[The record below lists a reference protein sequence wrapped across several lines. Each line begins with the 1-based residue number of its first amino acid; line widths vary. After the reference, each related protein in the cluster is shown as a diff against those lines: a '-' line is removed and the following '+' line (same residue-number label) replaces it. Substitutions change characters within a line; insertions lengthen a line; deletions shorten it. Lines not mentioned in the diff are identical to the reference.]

1 MTAGTGAGTDAGA
14 DAPSGPGAAA
24 PTAPPGAAGVAGALA
39 GLRVADLSTLLAGPQ
54 VAALLADL
62 GADVVKVE
70 PPDGDP
76 LVRLGAQRSGRS
88 LPYVLANRGKRRV
101 VVDPATDEGRADLAR
116 LTTAADVVVTN
127 QPRKL
132 LARWDCTPEAIA
144 ARNPRAVVVTVSC
157 FGTDGPWADRPGN
170 GSLAEAFAGLT
181 FLTGEPDGPPMLPSV
196 ALGDSLVALAGALG
210 ALAACWHRDAGRG
223 RAAGPASDPAAGPA
237 PGRGQHVDVAMY
249 EPIVAL
255 LGPAV
260 AAWRPEDP
268 PPTRTGSRVPGG
280 VPRNVYRAAD
290 GRFLVLSGTTD
301 AQVARVL
308 ATIGRDTPD
317 DHRRY
322 GTSAERL
329 ARADELDGLVA
340 DWIAGRPRDEAVA
353 AFEAARV
360 PVAPVH
366 DLAGLASHPQ
376 AVARG
381 ALATVDDPVAGPV
394 VLPGPVARLHATPAA
409 PRPAPVEPTPLGDVL
424 RAWRS

>member
-1 MTAGTGAGTDAGA
+1 M
-14 DAPSGPGAAA
+14 S
-24 PTAPPGAAGVAGALA
+24 GALA

-70 PPDGDP
+70 PPSGDP
-76 LVRLGAQRSGRS
+76 LQSLGAQRAGRS

-101 VVDPATDEGRADLAR
+101 VVDPADPGGLADLAR
-116 LTTAADVVVTN
+116 LTACADVVVTN
-127 QPRKL
+127 QPRTL
-132 LARWDCTPEAIA
+132 LERWDCTPEAIA
-144 ARNPRAVVVTVSC
+144 ERNPAAVVVTVSC

-181 FLTGEPDGPPMLPSV
+181 FLTGEPDAAPLLPSV
-196 ALGDSLVALAGALG
+196 ALGDSLVALAGAFG
-210 ALAACWHRDAGRG
+210 ALAACWHRDARG
-223 RAAGPASDPAAGPA
+223 
-237 PGRGQHVDVAMY
+237 GRGQHVDVAMY

-260 AAWRPEDP
+260 AAWQPGDDP
-268 PPTRTGSRVPGG
+268 PARTGSRVPGG
-280 VPRNVYRAAD
+280 VPRNVYRAGD

-301 AQVARVL
+301 
-308 ATIGRDTPD
+308 PE

-322 GTSAERL
+322 GASADRL

-340 DWIAGRPRDEAVA
+340 GWIAGRPRDEAVA

-366 DLAGLASHPQ
+366 DLAELAAHPQ

-381 ALATVDDPVAGPV
+381 SLATVADPLAGPV
-394 VLPGPVARLHATPAA
+394 VVPGPVAHLHATPAI
-409 PRPAPVEPTPLGDVL
+409 PGPPPVDPTPVGDVL
-424 RAWRS
+424 DTWR

>member
-1 MTAGTGAGTDAGA
+1 MPRLRGPPVTG
-14 DAPSGPGAAA
+14 
-24 PTAPPGAAGVAGALA
+24 GALE
-39 GLRVADLSTLLAGPQ
+39 GLRVVDLSTLLAGPQ

-70 PPDGDP
+70 PPAGDP
-76 LVRLGAQRSGRS
+76 LQHLGAQRGGRS

-101 VVDPATDEGRADLAR
+101 VVDPAAAEGRAELAR
-116 LTTAADVVVTN
+116 LTAAADVVVTN
-127 QPRKL
+127 QPRRL
-132 LARWDCTPEAIA
+132 LERWDCTPDAIT

-157 FGTDGPWADRPGN
+157 FGTDGPWAERPGN

-181 FLTGEPDGPPMLPSV
+181 FLTGEPDRPPMLPSV
-196 ALGDSLVALAGALG
+196 ALGDSLVALAGAFG
-210 ALAACWHRDAGRG
+210 ALAACWHRDAGG
-223 RAAGPASDPAAGPA
+223 Q
-237 PGRGQHVDVAMY
+237 GRGQHVDVAMY

-260 AAWRPEDP
+260 AAWQPGEP

-308 ATIGRDTPD
+308 ATLGRDTPE
-317 DHRRY
+317 DHSRY
-322 GTSAERL
+322 GASADRL

-340 DWIAGRPRDEAVA
+340 AWIAGRRRDDAVA

-366 DLAGLASHPQ
+366 DLAELAAHPQ
-376 AVARG
+376 ATARG
-381 ALATVDDPVAGPV
+381 SLSTVDDPVAGPV
-394 VLPGPVARLHATPAA
+394 VLPGPVAHLHATPAA
-409 PRPAPVEPTPLGDVL
+409 PSPAPVDPVPVTDVL
-424 RAWRS
+424 TAWR

>member
-1 MTAGTGAGTDAGA
+1 MSD
-14 DAPSGPGAAA
+14 
-24 PTAPPGAAGVAGALA
+24 PTLAAGGALA

-70 PPDGDP
+70 PPSGDP
-76 LVRLGAQRSGRS
+76 LQSLGAQRAGRS

-101 VVDPATDEGRADLAR
+101 VVDPAGPGGLADLAR
-116 LTTAADVVVTN
+116 LTACADVVVTN
-127 QPRKL
+127 QPRTL
-132 LARWDCTPEAIA
+132 LERWDCTPEAIA
-144 ARNPRAVVVTVSC
+144 ERNPAAVVVTVSC

-181 FLTGEPDGPPMLPSV
+181 FLTGEPDAAPLLPSV
-196 ALGDSLVALAGALG
+196 ALGDSLVALAGAFG
-210 ALAACWHRDAGRG
+210 ALAACWHRDARG
-223 RAAGPASDPAAGPA
+223 GK
-237 PGRGQHVDVAMY
+237 GQHVDVAMY

-260 AAWRPEDP
+260 AAWQPGDDP
-268 PPTRTGSRVPGG
+268 PARTGSRVPGG
-280 VPRNVYRAAD
+280 VPRNVYRAGD

-322 GTSAERL
+322 GASADRL
-329 ARADELDGLVA
+329 ARADELDDLVA
-340 DWIAGRPRDEAVA
+340 GWIADRPRDEAVA
-353 AFEAARV
+353 AFDAARV

-366 DLAGLASHPQ
+366 DLAELAAHPQ
-376 AVARG
+376 AIARG
-381 ALATVDDPVAGPV
+381 SLATVTDPLAGPV
-394 VLPGPVARLHATPAA
+394 VVPGPVAHLHATPAT
-409 PRPAPVEPTPLGDVL
+409 PGPPPVDPTPVGDVL
-424 RAWRS
+424 ETWH

>member
-1 MTAGTGAGTDAGA
+1 VND
-14 DAPSGPGAAA
+14 
-24 PTAPPGAAGVAGALA
+24 AAGSGALG
-39 GLRVADLSTLLAGPQ
+39 GLRVVDLSTLLAGPQ

-70 PPDGDP
+70 PPSGDP
-76 LVRLGAQRSGRS
+76 LQSLGAQRAGRS

-101 VVDPATDEGRADLAR
+101 VVDPATPEGLADLAR
-116 LTTAADVVVTN
+116 LTARADVVVTN
-127 QPRKL
+127 QPRSL
-132 LARWDCTPEAIA
+132 LERWDCTPEAIA
-144 ARNPRAVVVTVSC
+144 GRNPGAVVVTVSC

-181 FLTGEPDGPPMLPSV
+181 FLTGEPDAAPMLPSV
-196 ALGDSLVALAGALG
+196 ALGDSLVALAGAFG
-210 ALAACWHRDAGRG
+210 ALAACWHRDARG
-223 RAAGPASDPAAGPA
+223 GTRGEARGGK
-237 PGRGQHVDVAMY
+237 GQHVDVAMY

-260 AAWRPEDP
+260 AAWEPGEAP
-268 PPTRTGSRVPGG
+268 PSRTGSRVPGG
-280 VPRNVYRAAD
+280 VPRNVYRAGD

-308 ATIGRDTPD
+308 AVIGRDTPE

-322 GTSAERL
+322 GASADRL

-340 DWIAGRPRDEAVA
+340 DWIAGCARDDAVA

-366 DLAGLASHPQ
+366 DLAELAAHPQ

-381 ALATVDDPVAGPV
+381 SLATVDDPVAGPV
-394 VLPGPVARLHATPAA
+394 VLPGPVAHLHATPAT
-409 PRPAPVEPTPLGDVL
+409 PRPAPDALTPLADIL
-424 RAWRS
+424 TSWH

>member
-1 MTAGTGAGTDAGA
+1 MTRSRPRSWGQDPNFGGEN
-14 DAPSGPGAAA
+14 
-24 PTAPPGAAGVAGALA
+24 AGALA
-39 GLRVADLSTLLAGPQ
+39 GLRVVDLSTLLAGPQ

-70 PPDGDP
+70 PPSGDP
-76 LVRLGAQRSGRS
+76 LQSLGAQRAGRS

-101 VVDPATDEGRADLAR
+101 VVDPAAPEGLADLAR
-116 LTTAADVVVTN
+116 LTERADVVVTN
-127 QPRKL
+127 QPRSL
-132 LARWDCTPEAIA
+132 LERWDCTPEAIA
-144 ARNPRAVVVTVSC
+144 DRNPGAVVVTVSC

-181 FLTGEPDGPPMLPSV
+181 YLTGEPDAAPMLPSV
-196 ALGDSLVALAGALG
+196 ALGDSLVALAGAFG
-210 ALAACWHRDAGRG
+210 ALAACWHRDAGGGRSGHGDERG
-223 RAAGPASDPAAGPA
+223 K
-237 PGRGQHVDVAMY
+237 GQHVDVAMY

-260 AAWRPEDP
+260 AAWQPGEAP
-268 PPTRTGSRVPGG
+268 PARTGSRVPGG
-280 VPRNVYRAAD
+280 VPRNVYRAGD

-308 ATIGRDTPD
+308 AVIDRDTPE

-322 GTSAERL
+322 GTSADRL

-340 DWIAGRPRDEAVA
+340 GWIAGRPRDDAVA

-366 DLAGLASHPQ
+366 DLAELAAHPQ
-376 AVARG
+376 AAARG
-381 ALATVDDPVAGPV
+381 SLATVTDPVAGPV
-394 VLPGPVARLHATPAA
+394 VVPGPVAHLHATPAT
-409 PRPAPVEPTPLGDVL
+409 PGPAPVAPTPLPDIL
-424 RAWRS
+424 TTWP